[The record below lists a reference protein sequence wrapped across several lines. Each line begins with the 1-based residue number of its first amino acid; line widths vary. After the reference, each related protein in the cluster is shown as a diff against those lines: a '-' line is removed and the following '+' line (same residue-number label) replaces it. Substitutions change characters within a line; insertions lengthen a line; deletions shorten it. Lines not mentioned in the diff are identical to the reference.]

1 MAVIVPF
8 EDRKRAREREREREY
23 TERCVDII
31 ELNLRYNLQKFD
43 EAGPQERSTYSR
55 RIRHLG
61 ELLDY
66 ATRLL

>member
-1 MAVIVPF
+1 MAIIVPF
-8 EDRKRAREREREREY
+8 QDLKRAREREREREY
-23 TERCVDII
+23 TERCVEII
-31 ELNLRYNLQKFD
+31 ELNLQITLRQFH
-43 EAGPQERSTYSR
+43 EAPVAERSTYSR